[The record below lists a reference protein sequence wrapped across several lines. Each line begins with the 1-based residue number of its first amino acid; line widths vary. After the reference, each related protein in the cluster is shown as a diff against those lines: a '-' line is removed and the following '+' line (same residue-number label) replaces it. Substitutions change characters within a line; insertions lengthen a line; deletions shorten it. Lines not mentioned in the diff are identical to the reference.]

1 MGKIIQA
8 DELHG
13 QTMVFNGSGYHGTA
27 GVYTSPNQ
35 LYFGSFGMTPSV
47 NNNYYYPYGS
57 LVIPCDCV
65 VEKIILK
72 NIAYAS
78 YTTGPSAS
86 GNGRILL
93 NKYDSAMAPMDYD
106 QQLAYTAAANVSLT
120 FTPNVAYSAGDSIKV
135 FWTAD
140 GAWRYMS
147 WSVLIKQT

>member
-13 QTMVFNGSGYHGTA
+13 QTMVFNGSGYNGTA
-27 GVYTSPNQ
+27 SINQLNQ
-35 LYFGSFGMTPSV
+35 LYFASVGMTASV
-47 NNNYYYPYGS
+47 SNNYYYPYGS

-93 NKYDSAMAPMDYD
+93 NKYDSAYAPFDYD
-106 QQLAYTAAANVSLT
+106 QQLAYTAAVNVSLT
-120 FTPNVAYSAGDSIKV
+120 FEPNVAYNAGDSIKV
-135 FWTAD
+135 FWSAT

>member
-1 MGKIIQA
+1 MGKIMQA

-13 QTMVFNGSGYHGTA
+13 QTMVFNGSGSNGTA
-27 GVYTSPNQ
+27 SINNLNQ
-35 LYFGSFGMTPSV
+35 LYFGSFGMTTNT
-47 NNNYYYPYGS
+47 NNTRYYPYGS
-57 LVIPCDCV
+57 IVIPFDCV

-72 NIAYAS
+72 NIAYAT

-86 GNGRILL
+86 GNGRIRL
-93 NKYDSAMAPMDYD
+93 NKYDSTYAPFDYD

-120 FTPNVAYSAGDSIKV
+120 FAPNVAYSAGDSIKV
-135 FWTAD
+135 FWSAT

>member
-13 QTMVFNGSGYHGTA
+13 QTMVFNGSGYQGTA
-27 GVYTSPNQ
+27 SINNLNQ
-35 LYFGSFGMTPSV
+35 LYFGSFGMTTNTNS
-47 NNNYYYPYGS
+47 NYYYPYGS

-78 YTTGPSAS
+78 LTTGPSAS
-86 GNGRILL
+86 GNGRIRL
-93 NKYDSAMAPMDYD
+93 NKYDSTMAPFDYD

-120 FTPNVAYSAGDSIKV
+120 FAPNVAYNAGDSIKV
-135 FWTAD
+135 FWSAT
-140 GAWRYMS
+140 GAWRYMA